1 MVEAADLIESV
12 VVSIIMCVWHRRGA
26 LTLASQIDG
35 DGGTWQY
42 CEGGATQGGQYG

>member
-12 VVSIIMCVWHRRGA
+12 VVSIFMCAWQRGGA
-26 LTLASQIDG
+26 RTLASQIDG

-42 CEGGATQGGQYG
+42 REGGAR

>member
-12 VVSIIMCVWHRRGA
+12 AVSKFVSARRLWV

-42 CEGGATQGGQYG
+42 CEGGAR